1 MGAEVPKQFIPVGG
15 LPILM
20 RTIMAFHGADE
31 GTGIIVVIPE
41 ACHEQW
47 RGLCLQHGFAL
58 QHELVAGGA
67 SRFYS
72 VKNGLSLVPD
82 DAEGVVAVHDGVRPF
97 ATKELIDRCFLT
109 AEREGTAIPV
119 IPVVE
124 TLRQTTEGGG
134 SRVVNRKEF
143 CLVQTPQ
150 VFQIGILKEAY
161 RQPFREEFTD
171 DASVVEAAGHSVTL
185 VEGERRNIKITTP
198 SDLSFAEFVCRQ

>member
-1 MGAEVPKQFIPVGG
+1 MRAEVPKQFIPVGG

-20 RTIMAFHGADE
+20 RTIMAFHEADE
-31 GTGIIVVIPE
+31 GTDIIVVIPE

-47 RGLCLQHGFAL
+47 RGLCHHHDFAL
-58 QHELVAGGA
+58 QHKLVAGGVT
-67 SRFYS
+67 RFHS
-72 VKNGLSLVPD
+72 VKNGLSLVHD

-97 ATKELIDRCFLT
+97 ATTELIDRCFLT
-109 AEREGTAIPV
+109 AEKEGTAIPV
-119 IPVVE
+119 VSVVE
-124 TLRQTTEGGG
+124 TLRQTTEEGG
-134 SRVVNRKEF
+134 SRVVDRKDY

-150 VFQIGILKEAY
+150 MFRVSILKKAY

-171 DASVVEAAGHSVTL
+171 DASVVEADGHSVTL